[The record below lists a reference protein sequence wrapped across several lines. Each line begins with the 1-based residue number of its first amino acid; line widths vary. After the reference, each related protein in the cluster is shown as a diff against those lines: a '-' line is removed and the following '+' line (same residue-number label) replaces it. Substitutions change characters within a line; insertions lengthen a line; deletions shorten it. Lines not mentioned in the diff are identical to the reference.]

1 MVIPTVLLLTLGAL
15 GTSGLNIVIPPV
27 HDVSTIVD
35 DYLAFI
41 EPIMRARGDTEI
53 EIDGI
58 NDAQISVHGH
68 HLIKHHLKLADHP
81 KLQELLKDPSIPIP
95 FSLSCEKGKLGD
107 ISTLKRVGPASEKLW
122 HFSGEDSI
130 TLTAQY
136 TLKTMYAKYP
146 KCKIYLANVPY
157 KGQITLRAPHSN
169 FTTTLD
175 LFSRKKECYFTDYST
190 HFNDKT
196 LELKTT
202 VKGTPYNKLFEQLID
217 YLIKKNPNDV
227 RNKAND
233 RLSFALA
240 ASARKHKGCLF
251 LDNSIRQH
259 VKNKHQ

>member
-1 MVIPTVLLLTLGAL
+1 MVLPTVLLLTLGAL
-15 GTSGLNIVIPPV
+15 GTSGFHVFTPP
-27 HDVSTIVD
+27 HDVSEIVD

-53 EIDGI
+53 DIEGI

-107 ISTLKRVGPASEKLW
+107 ISTLKRVGPAFEILSAYSVGGS
-122 HFSGEDSI
+122 F
-130 TLTAQY
+130 TVTAQY
-136 TLKTMYAKYP
+136 TLETMYAKYP
-146 KCKIYLANVPY
+146 KCKISLANVPY
-157 KGQITLRAPHSN
+157 KGQITLKAPHSN
-169 FTTTLD
+169 FTTTLG
-175 LFSRKKECYFTDYST
+175 LFSRKKECYFTDFST

-217 YLIKKNPNDV
+217 FLIKKNPNDV
-227 RNKAND
+227 KNKAND
-233 RLSFALA
+233 RLSLALEVT
-240 ASARKHKGCLF
+240 ARKHKGCLF
-251 LDNSIRQH
+251 LDNSVRQH